1 MPRIYVPV
9 TDFTG
14 YPEAITFPQQIA
26 QLNAVSGG
34 LDRMLARASRRVDGF
49 CKKRVVAPPATTIA
63 TGGGISAGA
72 TSISVTSTLGFD
84 NGQEEAVVIGSGAT
98 QEIVPVQPGGIQVTT
113 WTSPYPGVIQLAQG
127 TAYAHLAGETVQ
139 GCYQEVSTVGSSS
152 SLDTYSESLLA
163 LNQSAQLAQAHAPQF
178 DTHGLTRIIFL
189 KCYPITGLLKLEH
202 MLPID
207 QQYNALQLNN
217 VGIQPSAGYLR
228 LPIGSFVL
236 PEGLFRATYTA
247 GFTNVSEEVAH
258 ATVLYA
264 ADELQKM
271 ISRGAHDTQQ
281 GKVKFRFG
289 QPTQP
294 KSLYVLDAEDI
305 LSNANLKRYT

>member
-1 MPRIYVPV
+1 LPRLYVD
-9 TDFTG
+9 TATFIG
-14 YPEAITFPQQIA
+14 MPEALTFPQQIA
-26 QLNAVSGG
+26 QLQAVSGG
-34 LDRMLARASRRVDGF
+34 LDRLLARASRRVDGF
-49 CKKRVVAPPATTIA
+49 ARKRVIAPPSTTIA

-84 NGQEEAVVIGSGAT
+84 NGQEEAVIIGTGGT
-98 QEIVPVQPGGIQVTT
+98 QEIVPVLPGGIQVTT
-113 WTSPYPGVIQLAQG
+113 WLAPYPGVIQLAQG
-127 TAYAHLAGETVQ
+127 TTNAHSAGETVQ

-163 LNQSAQLAQAHAPQF
+163 LNQAAQLAQAHAPQF

-189 KCYPITGLLKLEH
+189 KCYPITNLLKLEH

-207 QQYNALQLNN
+207 QAYNQLQLTN
-217 VGIQPSAGYLR
+217 VGIQPAAGYLR

-236 PEGLFRATYTA
+236 PEGLFRTTYTA
-247 GFTNVSEEVAH
+247 GFSNVSEEVAQ
-258 ATVLYA
+258 ATALYA
-264 ADELQKM
+264 ADQLQKM

-281 GKVKFRFG
+281 GKVKMRFG

-294 KSLYVLDAEDI
+294 KSLYVQDAEDI
-305 LSNANLKRYT
+305 LTKANLKRYT